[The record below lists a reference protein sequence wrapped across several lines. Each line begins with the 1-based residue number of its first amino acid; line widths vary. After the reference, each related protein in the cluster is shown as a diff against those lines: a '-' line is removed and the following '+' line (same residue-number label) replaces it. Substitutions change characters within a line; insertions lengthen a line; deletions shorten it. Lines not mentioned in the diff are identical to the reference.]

1 MDLTGKEI
9 KEKRL
14 AKGWSQEQLASLTG
28 QTRETVNKHEN
39 GSKIPMSKQS
49 AYKRV
54 FHGLG
59 MDHLKVKPNNIDDV
73 RSQHQIVLDDTL
85 FERPEDV
92 AGLIGFLFNNRSKM
106 EKDVLGSRFLH
117 EIRVEG
123 EDRFIGRL
131 IESAKKLNT
140 EKANI
145 LKEIVLSN
153 KIAKD

>member
-1 MDLTGKEI
+1 MTGKEI
-9 KEKRL
+9 REKRL

-49 AYKRV
+49 AYKRA
-54 FHGLG
+54 FHGLS
-59 MDHLKVKPNNIDDV
+59 MDHIKSNVKDV
-73 RSQHQIVLDDTL
+73 TQEYDAPTIILDDSL

-92 AGLIGFLFNNRSKM
+92 GRLIGFLFKNRDKM

-123 EDRFIGRL
+123 EDKFISRL
-131 IESAKKLNT
+131 IDSAKKLNS
-140 EKANI
+140 EKADI

-153 KIAKD
+153 KITRD